1 MPQKFSILDLACCH
15 QAPRKTGHHHIILF
29 WELLYSGKRLG
40 VCIQKSEMEKTYH
53 IIQPFSWGQ
62 CQKCSLQHVYLSFLL
77 LTYRRPQRWSC
88 PTLPMRGCSTVSFI
102 WLSAKGFYSQVLFCS
117 QKWVHK
123 RAPSNFTYI
132 FPVYQNCIYLF
143 LWLRHTC
150 TISIPV
156 ICTEQIQF
164 RSNKLASIPSCMWP
178 IVPQSVRLVWWNCIG
193 ENKAAQLFLKAH
205 FKLLG
210 LNYMWKY
217 VKKQTYK
224 QTKNPQITYSD
235 CRSLQWYD

>member
-1 MPQKFSILDLACCH
+1 MGKDRQYAYRSQRRKRPTTLSSPSLGASVKNVLFSMFTCH
-15 QAPRKTGHHHIILF
+15 FYCLVTEDPRGGAAPPSL
-29 WELLYSGKRLG
+29 
-40 VCIQKSEMEKTYH
+40 
-53 IIQPFSWGQ
+53 WGA
-62 CQKCSLQHVYLSFLL
+62 V
-77 LTYRRPQRWSC
+77 P
-88 PTLPMRGCSTVSFI
+88 VSFI

-117 QKWVHK
+117 QKWLHK

-178 IVPQSVRLVWWNCIG
+178 KELVPQSVHLQWWNCID

-210 LNYMWKY
+210 L
-217 VKKQTYK
+217 
-224 QTKNPQITYSD
+224 
-235 CRSLQWYD
+235 